1 MSSKRALFTG
11 KPTKLTRTAERSF
24 GRLPK
29 GNFNKAVRVV
39 AFNIAEGWSRD
50 VTEDV
55 ANEIIDRAL
64 RQAEQL
70 SRPAQEFVER
80 VLKQNVSA
88 HISAGY

>member
-1 MSSKRALFTG
+1 MNSKRVLFTG

-50 VTEDV
+50 VTEDI
-55 ANEIIDRAL
+55 ANEIMDHAL
-64 RQAEQL
+64 RKAEHL
-70 SRPAQEFVER
+70 SRSAQEFVER
-80 VLKQNVSA
+80 VLKQDVPDC
-88 HISAGY
+88 ISAGY